1 MEDNEKI
8 IKTLMASIQNNLESI
23 RSMHNRIT
31 LLEEKIAMFESDRKI
46 LGVISS
52 FMPRAEVQNAD
63 SKTD

>member
-8 IKTLMASIQNNLESI
+8 IRALMESIQNNLDSI

-31 LLEEKIAMFESDRKI
+31 LLEEKIAMFESDRKV

>member
-8 IKTLMASIQNNLESI
+8 IRTLMASIQNNLESI